1 MIGNNMKQLIAVLA
15 FVLFAANAS
24 ANSLKLD
31 PTKSSI
37 GFSFSQL
44 GVPLKGKFTKF
55 DATLFF
61 DAKKLEATKAEFG
74 VDLGSVDLGDKA
86 YNDETKSAVW
96 LNAGKFPRATFVA
109 DKVVA
114 LGGNK
119 FEAVGSLAIKGVTQ
133 PIKAQFSVTEGAAPV
148 VEGVFTMK
156 RLGWKIGD
164 KEWSDTS
171 VVADDVKVT
180 FKFVTSK

>member
-1 MIGNNMKQLIAVLA
+1 MKQLIALIA
-15 FVLFAANAS
+15 MALFTISAN

-31 PTKSSI
+31 PAKSSI
-37 GFSFSQL
+37 GFSFSQF
-44 GVPLKGKFTKF
+44 GVPMKGKFTKF

-61 DAKKLEATKAEFG
+61 DAKKPDATKAEFG

-109 DKVVA
+109 DKVSA

-119 FEAVGSLAIKGVTQ
+119 FEATGKLAIKGITQ
-133 PIKAQFSVTEGAAPV
+133 PIKAQFSVTDGATPIVEGA
-148 VEGVFTMK
+148 FTMK

-171 VVADDVKVT
+171 VVADDIKIT
-180 FKFVTSK
+180 FKFTTIK